1 MEREKAVADGFD
13 VVIVQTSA
21 SVWGVYLASDR
32 TCLGFVVA
40 RGDGFEVVEAEPPHR
55 AIRTAALDDAV
66 TLVLE
71 KTVPAPVARQE
82 A

>member
-1 MEREKAVADGFD
+1 MEREKTGADDFD

-40 RGDGFEVVEAEPPHR
+40 RGDCFEAVDVEPPHR
-55 AIRTAALDDAV
+55 ATRTAALHDAV

-71 KTVPAPVARQE
+71 KTDPAPVARQD